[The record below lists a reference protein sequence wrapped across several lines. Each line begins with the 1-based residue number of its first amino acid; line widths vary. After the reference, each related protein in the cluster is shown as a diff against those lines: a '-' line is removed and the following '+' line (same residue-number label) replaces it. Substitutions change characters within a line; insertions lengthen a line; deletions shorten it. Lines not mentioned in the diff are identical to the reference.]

1 MVFMD
6 VITLS
11 KPNNTKEQAL
21 LIIMDQGVLM
31 NLETKGLP
39 QHKTP
44 LKQKEQI
51 TTQILMLH
59 L

>member
-1 MVFMD
+1 MAFMD

-11 KPNNTKEQAL
+11 KPNNTKEQVP

-31 NLETKGLP
+31 NLETKGLH
-39 QHKTP
+39 QHKIQ

-51 TTQILMLH
+51 MTLILMPH